1 MKKKWVLLFY
11 AALFL
16 FVLGCGQDKGRDAS
30 SKKDELKPSLT
41 VGLMPDTDSVPF
53 IIAREKGFFAAE
65 GVEVTLQQFKSAMDR
80 DAAMQSGKL
89 DGAVS
94 DLLAA
99 AFALEGGFDVCATS
113 LTDGNYL
120 LVTGKESNVADVRM
134 LDGSEVAVSRNTII
148 EYVTDRILAAN
159 GMSSDTIQKVSVP
172 QIPARLEMLQNGKL
186 TAATL
191 PEPMASIA
199 VANGCKYL
207 TGANNLGINPG
218 VMVFSMKAA
227 REKKEALQAMYRAY
241 NRSVDYINN
250 TPKEQ
255 YIDLIVDKG
264 GFPEAARNALSISAY
279 HAATLPKEKDVAEVM
294 HWLKEKGLIKKEHNY
309 QEIVLKGCLP

>member
-1 MKKKWVLLFY
+1 
-11 AALFL
+11 
-16 FVLGCGQDKGRDAS
+16 
-30 SKKDELKPSLT
+30 
-41 VGLMPDTDSVPF
+41 
-53 IIAREKGFFAAE
+53 
-65 GVEVTLQQFKSAMDR
+65 
-80 DAAMQSGKL
+80 
-89 DGAVS
+89 
-94 DLLAA
+94 
-99 AFALEGGFDVCATS
+99 
-113 LTDGNYL
+113 
-120 LVTGKESNVADVRM
+120 
-134 LDGSEVAVSRNTII
+134 
-148 EYVTDRILAAN
+148 
-159 GMSSDTIQKVSVP
+159 
-172 QIPARLEMLQNGKL
+172 
-186 TAATL
+186 
-191 PEPMASIA
+191 MASIA